1 MVHFERGTKQR
12 YALGPVDQ
20 GRVAEGLDRFRMAA
34 AILNAELAGRDW
46 LVGDRVSYADFR
58 MATLLPFNAAARLPL
73 NEHPSLAR
81 WYHRL
86 EEISAWRDPFE
97 GLEAPELPAVPG

>member
-1 MVHFERGTKQR
+1 
-12 YALGPVDQ
+12 
-20 GRVAEGLDRFRMAA
+20 
-34 AILNAELAGRDW
+34 
-46 LVGDRVSYADFR
+46 

-73 NEHPSLAR
+73 DEHPSLAR
-81 WYHRL
+81 WYRRL